1 MKKPHRILV
10 VDGSRVVRA
19 TLTKQLG
26 GTYEVLEEGN
36 GESAWQVL
44 MLDHQLSLV
53 IAGGH
58 LPKLEALEL
67 LTRVRASSIRRL
79 REMPFVL
86 IVSDLDNQ
94 AARDNERSRGANAFL
109 LKTMK
114 QAEMLA
120 ILSGLLEPPAQSV
133 APLPIRKSKAET
145 VAPVQPTLLNG
156 AKFDEALAGM
166 TLAPVTE
173 PVSALV
179 FGIDGREMLIAR
191 FGQEAAVR
199 IEERFASLLLSKLGP
214 RDLAGQCSGAR
225 LGVISRGVD
234 LLQAVRFGKKVCKGL
249 AAGQIMLRGEK
260 VRLTASVGVAST
272 SDDVVG
278 TAAELLGLANQ
289 RLGQAR
295 ICGGN
300 TVITEV
306 RAGCPGYCV
315 SDDMARIVAALRSP
329 ETMIDSGELAVLAR
343 QILPLL
349 RVMDRHLGLQL
360 PLAQIERQIATS
372 GGVVAAQTQS
382 DSGVT
387 GSGFSSFELLSPVDG

>member
-19 TLTKQLG
+19 TLTKHLG

-94 AARDNERSRGANAFL
+94 EVRESERSRGANGFL

-114 QAEMLA
+114 QPEILA
-120 ILSGLLEPPAQSV
+120 ILKGLLDPPAESV
-133 APLPIRKSKAET
+133 APVPIRKNRAET
-145 VAPVQPTLLNG
+145 VVHDQPRLLSG
-156 AKFDEALAGM
+156 VKFDEALAGM
-166 TLAPVTE
+166 TLAPGAE

-214 RDLAGQCSGAR
+214 RDLAGQCSGAH

-272 SDDVVG
+272 SDDIVG
-278 TAAELLGLANQ
+278 TAAELLALASQ

-300 TVITEV
+300 TVTTEV
-306 RAGCPGYCV
+306 RAGCPGHCV
-315 SDDMARIVAALRSP
+315 SDSTARIVAALRSP
-329 ETMIDSGELAVLAR
+329 EILVDSGELAVLAR

-349 RVMDRHLGLQL
+349 RVMDRQLALQL
-360 PLAQIERQIATS
+360 PLAQIERQIAAAETIL
-372 GGVVAAQTQS
+372 VVQTQS
-382 DSGVT
+382 DCGVT
-387 GSGFSSFELLSPVDG
+387 GSGFSSSDLLSPVDG